1 VISTDDV
8 VLELVVV
15 VEVGLVIVEDVVF
28 NVE

>member
-15 VEVGLVIVEDVVF
+15 VVVGLVIVEDVVF